1 MAFRLITPSEDLVLY
16 SRTHAE
22 PNFSNWGASAPY
34 PQFDDQHFVFLWE
47 DMKVDK
53 VEYDFDAGRVI
64 SSNPIALAE
73 QTLTNNSD
81 REQEMSFSV
90 DKGVTNSSSFEF
102 STGFTVTIGME
113 FSGTYLSWFRH
124 RCLHL

>member
-1 MAFRLITPSEDLVLY
+1 MYFRLITPSQNMALF

-22 PNFSNWGASAPY
+22 PYFYNYATSHGVFS
-34 PQFDDQHFVFLWE
+34 DQHFNFIWE
-47 DMKVDK
+47 DMQVDK

-73 QTLTNNSD
+73 QTLTNITD

-90 DKGVTNSSSFEF
+90 NKAVTNSSSFEF

-113 FSGTYLSWFRH
+113 FSGTYLSWF
-124 RCLHL
+124 